1 MQTGRY
7 EGQAKNNAQVFSMPA
22 RKSAESSIQTL
33 IKEAYEES
41 VPTSPIYF
49 LVTHSINVF
58 DELRLFY

>member
-1 MQTGRY
+1 M
-7 EGQAKNNAQVFSMPA
+7 KNNPQVFNPPT

-58 DELRLFY
+58 EELRIFY